1 MGLSRRSDFK
11 ALGKLGVGDL
21 GFKDVALVLVVV
33 LVVLVAG
40 SIEMKTAMINEAV
53 EASLD
58 ETPKHAF

>member
-1 MGLSRRSDFK
+1 M
-11 ALGKLGVGDL
+11 GVGDL